1 MPPRKLKAC
10 KVCHSIVEGD
20 NKCPICNNNTNLS
33 PNFSG
38 LVIILDT
45 ENSEIA
51 QRMNITIPGAYA
63 IKVRN

>member
-1 MPPRKLKAC
+1 MVSRKLKAC
-10 KVCHSIVEGD
+10 KKCHAIVDEDG
-20 NKCPICNNNTNLS
+20 KCPICNTNTNLS

-51 QRMNITIPGAYA
+51 QRMNITKPGAYA
-63 IKVRN
+63 IKVRG

>member
-1 MPPRKLKAC
+1 MPRKLKAC
-10 KVCHSIVEGD
+10 KKCHSIVEGD
-20 NKCPICNNNTNLS
+20 GKCPICNTNTDLS

-38 LVIILDT
+38 LVMILDV

-51 QRMNITIPGAYA
+51 KRMNITQAGAYA